1 MDTTAS
7 FVSATVLLILVT
19 DPLGNVPLFVSL
31 LKNVPPQRRLP
42 IIVREVL
49 IAFTILLLFLF
60 FGQKF
65 LAVMSLSETS
75 LGIAGGVILF
85 LIALRM
91 IFPHPDGVFGADPE
105 HEPFIVPLAIPFIA
119 GPSALA
125 TVLLMVSREPQRLP
139 EWLAALTIAML
150 VSAVVLGFAEK
161 IARLLGEQAMA
172 AIERLMGLILTA
184 IAVQMLL
191 QGVEN
196 FVAHLPRQAM
206 IGTAAVL

>member
-7 FVSATVLLILVT
+7 FISATVLLILVT
-19 DPLGNVPLFVSL
+19 DPLGNVPLFVTL
-31 LKNVPPQRRLP
+31 LKQVPPERRFR

-49 IAFTILLLFLF
+49 IAFALLLLFML
-60 FGQKF
+60 FGQRF
-65 LAVMSLSETS
+65 LHVMGLTETS

-91 IFPHPDGVFGADPE
+91 VFPHPEGVFGAE
-105 HEPFIVPLAIPFIA
+105 SSGEPFIVPLAIPFIA

-125 TVLLMVSREPQRLP
+125 TVLLLVSREPQRMP
-139 EWLAALTIAML
+139 EWLGALTIAML

-161 IARLLGEQAMA
+161 IASLLGEKAMTA
-172 AIERLMGLILTA
+172 VERLMGLILTA

-191 QGVEN
+191 QGIEN
-196 FVAHLPRQAM
+196 FVRQLPR
-206 IGTAAVL
+206 